1 MIVASKIETIDGVE
15 MIVPAEPIPAGAL
28 VSLNG
33 DKFEVALPGTP
44 ENAPVP
50 S

>member
-1 MIVASKIETIDGVE
+1 MIVASKIETIDGIE

-33 DKFEVALPGTP
+33 DEFEVVLTGDAT
-44 ENAPVP
+44 NA
-50 S
+50 